1 MARPRP
7 GWRLADPA
15 MRGSMARMATDQKLT
30 TMNISLPE
38 ALRAFVDKQVR
49 LGGYT
54 SASEYLRELLRAA
67 QLNLQVEARLLKSIE
82 RGGRI
87 EIDDAFWE
95 GKESRVASILRR
107 HGRKKA

>member
-1 MARPRP
+1 
-7 GWRLADPA
+7 
-15 MRGSMARMATDQKLT
+15 MATEQKLT

-38 ALRAFVDKQVR
+38 GLRAFVEKQVR

-67 QLNLQVEARLLKSIE
+67 QSTVQVEAKLLKSIE

-87 EIDDAFWE
+87 EVDASFWE
-95 GKESRVASILRR
+95 AKESRIASIIRR
-107 HGRKKA
+107 HGHKKA